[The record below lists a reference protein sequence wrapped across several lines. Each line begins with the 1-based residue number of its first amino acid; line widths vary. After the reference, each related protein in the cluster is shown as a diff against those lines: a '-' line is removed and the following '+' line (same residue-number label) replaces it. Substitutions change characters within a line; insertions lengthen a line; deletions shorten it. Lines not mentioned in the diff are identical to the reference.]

1 VAVTL
6 PITDKEAP
14 VEALRRIWER
24 EPGLYGVL
32 ATVDHKII
40 GKRYLYTSFA
50 FLIAAGLGALVMR
63 TQLFSPKA
71 HLVDPEVYDQLFT
84 MHGLTMIIWYAA
96 PILSGFS
103 IYIWPLM
110 IGARDMAY
118 PKANALSYWLFLFS
132 GIFLYTSPFLGQAP
146 NDGWFGY
153 PPYSLTQFN
162 PGLNMDF
169 YALAYV
175 FITISTTV
183 GAINFVATIMKLRCP
198 GMSLNRMPLFLY
210 GTMTASFAVI
220 FALPSLTAACVFLFF
235 ERRFGMH
242 FFDVAHGGH
251 PLLWQHLFW
260 IFGHPWVYI
269 IVLPAMGMVSEVIPV
284 FSRRP
289 MVGYTFV
296 ALATVATGIIGFGVW
311 LHHMFATGIPTMAAT
326 FFGGASNL
334 IAIPSGVAVVAW
346 IATVWT
352 GRPVFKTPMLF
363 ALGFIVLFVI
373 GGVSGVVTA
382 AVPFD
387 WQVTDTYFVVAH
399 LHYVLIGINVF
410 GVMAGLYYWFPKMT
424 GRLMDERLGVWSFW
438 TMFIGVNLAFFPMH
452 IAGLLGMPRR
462 VYTYPAGVGLEAVNR
477 VETVGAYLFGLGV
490 LLVFINVVRGLRWG
504 VPAGPNPWDAS
515 SLEWATSSPPPEY
528 DFAVIPTVR
537 SRHPLW
543 EDRLPASDAGPSGE
557 RSSVFRGPVLDRGRE
572 TMATSPLEG
581 DVMAQQLMPEDS
593 LWPLLLALGT
603 TAAFYGLVFGL
614 MWLFAVGSA
623 WMIFCVV
630 GWFWTSDKVETS
642 QPSLAKAGVP

>member
-1 VAVTL
+1 
-6 PITDKEAP
+6 
-14 VEALRRIWER
+14 
-24 EPGLYGVL
+24 
-32 ATVDHKII
+32 
-40 GKRYLYTSFA
+40 
-50 FLIAAGLGALVMR
+50 
-63 TQLFSPKA
+63 
-71 HLVDPEVYDQLFT
+71 
-84 MHGLTMIIWYAA
+84 
-96 PILSGFS
+96 
-103 IYIWPLM
+103 M

-146 NDGWFGY
+146 NGGWFGY
-153 PPYSLTQFN
+153 APYSLTQFN

-183 GAINFVATIMKLRCP
+183 GAINFIGTIMKLRCP

-210 GTMTASFAVI
+210 GTMTASFAAI
-220 FALPSLTAACVFLFF
+220 FSLPALTAACIFLFF

-251 PLLWQHLFW
+251 SLLWQHLFW

-269 IVLPAMGMVSEVIPV
+269 VVLPAMGMVSEIIPV

-296 ALATVATGIIGFGVW
+296 AMATVATGIIGFGVW
-311 LHHMFATGIPTMAAT
+311 VHHMFATGIPMMAAT
-326 FFGGASNL
+326 FYSGASNL
-334 IAIPSGVAVVAW
+334 ITIPSAVAVVAW

-424 GRLMDERLGVWSFW
+424 GRLMDETLGAWSFW
-438 TMFIGVNLAFFPMH
+438 VMFVGMNVTFFPMH

-462 VYTYPAGVGLEAVNR
+462 VYTYPAGVGLETVNR
-477 VETVGAYLFGLGV
+477 IETVGSYLFGLGI
-490 LLVFINVVRGLRWG
+490 LLVLINVIRGLRWG
-504 VPAGPNPWDAS
+504 TLAGPNPWDAS
-515 SLEWATSSPPPEY
+515 SLEWTTSSPPPAY

-537 SRHPLW
+537 SRYPLW
-543 EDRLPASDAGPSGE
+543 EDRLPASDLGPSGQ
-557 RSSVFRGPVLDRGRE
+557 RSVLSKGPVLDRGRE
-572 TMATSPLEG
+572 TMATSPLEA
-581 DVMAQQLMPEDS
+581 DVMTQQLMPDDS
-593 LWPLLLALGT
+593 LWPLLLALGVGG
-603 TAAFYGLVFGL
+603 AFYGLIFGVW
-614 MWLFAVGSA
+614 WLFVVGIIWVIGCTA
-623 WMIFCVV
+623 
-630 GWFWTSDKVETS
+630 GWFWMSDTVKAS
-642 QPSLAKAGVP
+642 QPSVAKAGAS